1 MIYDTISFDM
11 MQKACEATSQA
22 SSKLIISFFLAFTFF
37 AAAIWYQSHVN
48 FADQRL
54 PSILLYKAFKNAFI
68 SMVQNIVSSSPSN
81 LNKAD

>member
-1 MIYDTISFDM
+1 M
-11 MQKACEATSQA
+11 MQKACEATQA
-22 SSKLIISFFLAFTFF
+22 SQVSSKPIISFFLAFTFF

-68 SMVQNIVSSSPSN
+68 SMVQNIVASSSSN